1 MTYNIKAVYN
11 LGGLGLSRISSV
23 KKIAH
28 SIATL
33 ISIFL
38 IFSLSTFSNVIS
50 DDIENPKNFIIQA
63 LYTTNIDGQYERVFR
78 WGTDFY
84 IIGVIR
90 NLCEKT
96 LDLNKVV
103 FEIVDENNFTVYK
116 KDISVISIQ
125 PYNYRTLK
133 FRWNCSLELA
143 SWSEAGFRFTGKK
156 FFAILKV
163 DNISK
168 KFGFYIDEFGIPRW
182 LRNSIFVSPPYFL
195 DFIPKNML
203 NEKGVREFYRTIAKR
218 AKEIGF
224 DCLHFARV
232 YSSGYHESHQP
243 STINYWFPAG
253 KSPYITYSY
262 PRKDYLDISG
272 GDSDKARDLIRSI
285 IEAVHKEGMR
295 VKIYSD
301 PVGMYSPDKIY
312 WNWLNPFYVSEFL
325 KQGYIAVAHHHSSD
339 PGWVRFVKD
348 KGSLK
353 VKRLDFL
360 ETKLGISDINYLA
373 VETCTSGP
381 SKLGMEKYGNSSI
394 PGYNP
399 IKPDFDYGF
408 HPKEILP
415 DLNTSPEFDPSFHYQ
430 EVKQVLW
437 LFKNYGVDGLC
448 LDDSGRLIM
457 GVGKAKY
464 ADDLWHSLIHPT
476 LPSDPDNL
484 YGVCHDDVYC
494 DPLMKLLNADEDKFT
509 LNSYANMVKHIRWQI
524 KYVNPDGF
532 LMSGDYLVPS
542 DVGWK
547 SIVASEDIS
556 TSDQFDIWRPSF
568 ARWAYR
574 TFQCGYR
581 HLRTDLRRTMMPG
594 LGSQSVIGLSIRP
607 DLTLAIMIATAWAN
621 NVNVEISDPNN
632 CRILSLD
639 KSYWTN
645 KEKLIYNYIR
655 MKKEISYLFME
666 EAQQLL
672 YHKKLKDPIVKIPGE
687 YKFLGGE
694 VCNSK
699 FLDKQDVEEPYT
711 ILYTIP
717 CGYGEKFRILHIM
730 NSRVVSQIS
739 DNDLIPA
746 NYYFKIRIPN
756 GEIVKSVKIVSP
768 DFYKGKV
775 DPDRDGKPDRSF
787 YSDVT
792 KKKGDIYK
800 EGFYWDIEDNYVK
813 IKVPYVISYSGV
825 ILEFSNISEK
835 GVNKAKSGLSSK
847 KKFCITKSEI
857 ESFK

>member
-1 MTYNIKAVYN
+1 MPKIKSLKKLLHSATALVSI
-11 LGGLGLSRISSV
+11 LLVLSSP
-23 KKIAH
+23 
-28 SIATL
+28 
-33 ISIFL
+33 
-38 IFSLSTFSNVIS
+38 IFSDVLSTHLESPR
-50 DDIENPKNFIIQA
+50 DFIIQS
-63 LYTTNIDGQYERVFR
+63 LYTTTADGSYERVFK

-84 IIGVIR
+84 IVGVIR
-90 NLCEKT
+90 NLHEKSIN
-96 LDLNKVV
+96 LSRIV
-103 FEIVDENNFTVYK
+103 FEIVDENNNSVYIQNIK
-116 KDISVISIQ
+116 TLSIQ
-125 PYNYRTLK
+125 PYGYKTLK
-133 FRWNCSLELA
+133 FKWNCPLELA
-143 SWSEAGFRFTGKK
+143 SWSEAGFRFVGKK
-156 FFAILKV
+156 FFAKLKV
-163 DNISK
+163 ENTSK
-168 KFGFYIDEFGIPRW
+168 EIGFYIDEFGIPRW
-182 LRNSIFVSPPYFL
+182 LRNSIFISPPYFL
-195 DFIPKNML
+195 DFIPTNML
-203 NEKGVREFYRTIAKR
+203 NEEGIKEFYRNIARR

-224 DCLHFARV
+224 DCFHFARV

-243 STINYWFPAG
+243 STINYWFPATS
-253 KSPYITYSY
+253 SPYATYSY
-262 PRKDYLDISG
+262 PRKDFLDISNG
-272 GDSDKARDLIRSI
+272 KPDKARNLIKSI
-285 IEAVHKEGMR
+285 IETVQNEGLR

-301 PVGMYSPDKIY
+301 PVGMYSPDKTY

-339 PGWVRFVKD
+339 PGWARFVKYRD
-348 KGSLK
+348 GLK

-381 SKLGMEKYGNSSI
+381 SKRGIKKYANSTI
-394 PGYNP
+394 PGYDP

-408 HPKEILP
+408 HPEEILP
-415 DLNTSPEFDPSFHYQ
+415 DLNVSPKFDPSFHYE

-448 LDDSGRLIM
+448 LDDTGRLIM
-457 GVGKAKY
+457 GIGKAKY
-464 ADDLWHSLIHPT
+464 ADDLWHSLMHPT
-476 LPSDPDNL
+476 LPSDPKNL
-484 YGVCHDDVYC
+484 YGVCHDKVYC

-509 LNSYANMVKHIRWQI
+509 LNSYANMIKHIRWQI

-556 TSDQFDIWRPSF
+556 TSDQFDIWRSSF

-607 DLTLAIMIATAWAN
+607 DLTLAIMVATGWAN
-621 NVNVEISDPNN
+621 RVNVEPGDPDN

-639 KSYWTN
+639 KAYWTN
-645 KEKLIYNYIR
+645 TEKLLYNYIR
-655 MKKEISYLFME
+655 MKKEIPHLFME

-672 YHKKLKDPIVKIPGE
+672 YHKKLKDPVVNLPGE
-687 YKFLGGE
+687 YEFLGGE
-694 VCNSK
+694 ICRNK
-699 FLDKQDVEEPYT
+699 FLDKNDVEEPYT

-717 CGYGEKFRILHIM
+717 CEYGEKYRILHIM

-746 NYYFKIRIPN
+746 NYYFKVRIPD
-756 GEIVKSVKIVSP
+756 GELVKSVKIVSP
-768 DFYKGKV
+768 DFYRGKV
-775 DPDRDGKPDRSF
+775 DPDRDGRSDKSF

-792 KKKGDIYK
+792 KKRGNIHK

-825 ILEFSNISEK
+825 ILEFSDISGNSSDKTE
-835 GVNKAKSGLSSK
+835 SHLSSE
-847 KKFCITKSEI
+847 KKFCITKTQI